1 MFYKF
6 LKSLLNVFCLIFF
19 RLEVRGAENI
29 PRRGGLILASNH
41 LSFLDP
47 PLVALQISRRIRFLS
62 KTVLYR
68 NKLLEPILKNLG
80 IIPLRQ
86 HSGAVGLKSVIRS
99 LKSGHAVLIFPE
111 GSRNPNGSE
120 LLPGQPGITLAVR
133 ATGVPVVPV
142 LISGTEKALP
152 PHAVIFRPRKVL
164 IQYGPP
170 IDYREETDFAD
181 RIMAAID
188 LMRSA
193 GPALPPIS

>member
-6 LKSLLNVFCLIFF
+6 LKSLLNIFCLLFF
-19 RLEVRGAENI
+19 RLEVRGVENI
-29 PRRGGLILASNH
+29 PRRGGAILASNH
-41 LSFLDP
+41 LSLLDP
-47 PLVALQISRRIRFLS
+47 PLVALRIPRRIRFLS

-68 NKLLEPILKNLG
+68 NSLLEPIIKSLG

-152 PHAVIFRPRKVL
+152 LNAVIFRPRKVL
-164 IQYGPP
+164 IRYGPP
-170 IDYREETDFAD
+170 LLYRGEADFAD
-181 RIMAAID
+181 RVMAAID
-188 LMRSA
+188 RLR
-193 GPALPPIS
+193 PDNPERPE